1 MQVYLTG
8 VNIKKSPSI
17 KSNTKEIKALN
28 KKVSNEKFDKLKEE
42 TKVLNEG
49 EISSEQVRLSFI
61 TSKDITSKTNQLI
74 SSNDINN
81 NIETNKLSN
90 KINNNFISNEDKNK
104 KNTKKKYLSEI
115 DFSKMR
121 QKNNEI
127 KKNNK
132 LISEKIKEE
141 YVEYIMLKEPKYA
154 GLL

>member
-90 KINNNFISNEDKNK
+90 KINNNFISNEDKKK

-121 QKNNEI
+121 QKSNEI

-132 LISEKIKEE
+132 LISDEIK
-141 YVEYIMLKEPKYA
+141 
-154 GLL
+154 